1 MDDRLPPLKAAH
13 AHCLE
18 CCNGS
23 ASEVA
28 QCSAVHC
35 PLWLLRSGERP
46 TPEEIEQH
54 AAVSLHPYERPAT
67 VGALHARGG
76 ATLKAI
82 RRRCIDCSGNSLA
95 EVRSCK
101 FEVLPASSVSHGH
114 QPEHRANPRAQGR
127 AAGEASAMK
136 HLSPSETAHRTALFR
151 PRLASAHKELSRR
164 QRGPPVGLSQAAP

>member
-101 FEVLPASSVSHGH
+101 FESCPLHPFRMGTNPNIELT
-114 QPEHRANPRAQGR
+114 PERKAELLA
-127 AAGEASAMK
+127 
-136 HLSPSETAHRTALFR
+136 
-151 PRLASAHKELSRR
+151 RLR
-164 QRGPPVGLSQAAP
+164 Q